1 MRKFA
6 NTSEKINAIL
16 TVFRENEKDRLK
28 GREIAEKLKEYGYV
42 VDEGELKMFI
52 YYYMLHKYLGK
63 ERKNGVNIYYPLWR

>member
-6 NTSEKINAIL
+6 NSSERINAIL
-16 TVFRENEKDRLK
+16 DVFREN
-28 GREIAEKLKEYGYV
+28 GRVLGGKEIAENLRTRGYH

-63 ERKNGVNIYYPLWR
+63 ERKNGVNVYFAI